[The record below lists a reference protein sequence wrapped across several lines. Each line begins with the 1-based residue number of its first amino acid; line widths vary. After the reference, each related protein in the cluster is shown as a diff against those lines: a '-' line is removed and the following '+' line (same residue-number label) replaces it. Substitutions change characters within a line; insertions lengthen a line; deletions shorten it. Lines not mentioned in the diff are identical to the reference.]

1 MYGSIL
7 APQFSGSTVSF
18 TQNRADN
25 LDKACPSVDCLD
37 QNYGAQMSRMWME
50 PLNDAD
56 FYKTLIQRS

>member
-25 LDKACPSVDCLD
+25 SDKACPSVDCLD
-37 QNYGAQMSRMWME
+37 QNYGAQMSRTWMS
-50 PLNDAD
+50 LNEAD
-56 FYKTLIQRS
+56 FFYKTLMQRS